1 MRIEK
6 GQFPPNT
13 FFVFYPIYYTKE
25 ITEEELKTMQEKSKE
40 DESSEAKTD
49 NSLENWEALG
59 ICYSGS
65 TSQYPVLGTTYELPN
80 LFKLSSKELTILKK

>member
-25 ITEEELKTMQEKSKE
+25 ITEEELKAMQEENKE
-40 DESSEAKTD
+40 DESAEAKTN
-49 NSLENWEALG
+49 NSLENN
-59 ICYSGS
+59 I
-65 TSQYPVLGTTYELPN
+65 
-80 LFKLSSKELTILKK
+80 K

>member
-13 FFVFYPIYYTKE
+13 FFVFSPIYYTKE
-25 ITEEELKTMQEKSKE
+25 ITDEELKVMQEESKE

-49 NSLENWEALG
+49 NSLENN
-59 ICYSGS
+59 I
-65 TSQYPVLGTTYELPN
+65 
-80 LFKLSSKELTILKK
+80 K

>member
-49 NSLENWEALG
+49 SSLENN
-59 ICYSGS
+59 I
-65 TSQYPVLGTTYELPN
+65 
-80 LFKLSSKELTILKK
+80 K

>member
-25 ITEEELKTMQEKSKE
+25 ITEEELKAMQEERKNHQRKKR
-40 DESSEAKTD
+40 SSD
-49 NSLENWEALG
+49 F
-59 ICYSGS
+59 C
-65 TSQYPVLGTTYELPN
+65 
-80 LFKLSSKELTILKK
+80 